1 MLVYFKASPNAQ
13 FVLVEALQ
21 EPLSRVVLWN
31 RFAKDVTV
39 LPVSRGSEPLKVG
52 YTPELKHVRAL
63 TTSLS

>member
-39 LPVSRGSEPLKVG
+39 LSVSRGSEPLKV
-52 YTPELKHVRAL
+52 YP
-63 TTSLS
+63 